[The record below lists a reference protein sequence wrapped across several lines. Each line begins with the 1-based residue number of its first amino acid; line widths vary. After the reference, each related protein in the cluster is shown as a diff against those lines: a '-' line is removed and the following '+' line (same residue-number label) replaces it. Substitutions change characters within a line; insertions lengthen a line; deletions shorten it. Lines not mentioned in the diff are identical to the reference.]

1 MQLYILDTLA
11 FYGICTGKLLVVT
24 VYVMISTARDN
35 RGTKMGELEILVC
48 PPTLDVYIYIHI
60 RQLLPFL
67 DLWYHRLSSCCYT
80 STPHT
85 WRLTARKCLQQQQ
98 QHQHQRQ

>member
-35 RGTKMGELEILVC
+35 RGTKMGELEILC
-48 PPTLDVYIYIHI
+48 LSAHLGRLHLHSHSPT
-60 RQLLPFL
+60 FAF
-67 DLWYHRLSSCCYT
+67 S
-80 STPHT
+80 
-85 WRLTARKCLQQQQ
+85 
-98 QHQHQRQ
+98 